1 MLHMTGD
8 ECVSNMFILAV
19 ADGGLMS
26 LDWWNWMA
34 LPAGKVRTIAPVAA
48 IAIDA
53 STGDFPVCQKKGGM
67 AALPGEDEKGHE
79 LVAGPSTTYLGCSWK
94 N

>member
-1 MLHMTGD
+1 
-8 ECVSNMFILAV
+8 
-19 ADGGLMS
+19 
-26 LDWWNWMA
+26 MA

-67 AALPGEDEKGHE
+67 AVLPVRMEK
-79 LVAGPSTTYLGCSWK
+79 ATSCW
-94 N
+94 